1 MGIVKNLFTKEGDF
15 SLCKKYLP
23 FFVTPN
29 EVRGARLSLG
39 MTKKDALAWEKGKGW
54 LRTAGEEAFSMT
66 WERMLGDKK
75 ALLGMQEEGCSGL
88 QGSFT
93 LLTKRKFWIK
103 LKIMKKY
110 PLTKF

>member
-1 MGIVKNLFTKEGDF
+1 MGIVKTSLPRRGDF

-54 LRTAGEEAFSMT
+54 LRPAGEEAFSMT

-75 ALLGMQEEGCSGL
+75 ALLGMQEDGCSGL
-88 QGSFT
+88 QGRLA
-93 LLTKRKFWIK
+93 LLTKQKF
-103 LKIMKKY
+103 
-110 PLTKF
+110 